1 MEKTTIVSMALGIPA
16 VVIAVIALVLAFNA
30 SGGDG
35 DIDEGTAESVRS
47 LVASESAQNTRIEW
61 LTTQVGDLHVEVA
74 DARQQEAADAAKL
87 TADVDDLRS
96 LASRDDRYD
105 DTELRAAVRDNQSN
119 LAELNSLV
127 DNDAG
132 NNENI
137 IGIAASLADIRDAI
151 SDSDESTDAINT
163 ELGALRA
170 QLMELQGAVSSG
182 GSTELDDALSRLDW
196 LEKAVAPSYTQA
208 YVEEALRRYNSQ
220 GRQAT
225 LDYYSTMASVNG
237 DLYLFVLDENYEV
250 IVNPAFPGN
259 IGMDIRG
266 TLGTD
271 ITGKNY
277 GAEFVTAD
285 EAGKWIDFVYQ
296 NPADD
301 FNYQRKRAWTVR
313 HENLIFGS
321 GWYERDVSLED
332 DPSTYARSLVDRA
345 ITRYSAEGSDATI
358 DYYNT
363 PESVDGQ
370 WYVFIL
376 QADDLRTLANGARPE
391 LVGIDPPERIDA
403 AGYAYGEAF
412 ATVTD
417 EGRWV
422 SYVFVN
428 PATEELESK
437 HTWLMEHDG
446 LLFGSGW
453 YTEPAEYTKY
463 LVNGAKSRY
472 KSDGRD
478 ATIAYY
484 NTADG
489 VDGQWY
495 IYIVDEED
503 LFLSHAPSPSLVGTD
518 IKDLVGQDG
527 YEWGKELAKATE
539 AGHWVEYAWVNPATD
554 AEETKRSWVIRHDG
568 LIFGSGYYGE

>member
-30 SGGDG
+30 SGGDL
-35 DIDEGTAESVRS
+35 DEGTAESVRS
-47 LVASESAQNTRIEW
+47 LVASESAQNSRIEW
-61 LTTQVGDLHVEVA
+61 LTTQVGELQVEVA
-74 DARQQEAADAAKL
+74 DARQQEASDAAKL

-151 SDSDESTDAINT
+151 SDSDESTEVINT

-208 YVEEALRRYNSQ
+208 YVEEAIRRYSTQ

-225 LDYYSTMASVNG
+225 LDHYSTMASVNG
-237 DLYLFVLDENYEV
+237 DLYLFVLDENYEL
-250 IVNPAFPGN
+250 IVHPTVPAN

-266 TLGTD
+266 PLGTD
-271 ITGKNY
+271 ITGKNF
-277 GAEFVTAD
+277 GAEFVTVD
-285 EAGKWIDFVYQ
+285 EQGKWVDYVYL

-301 FNYQRKRAWTVR
+301 YNYERKHSWIVR

-391 LVGIDPPERIDA
+391 LVNIDPPERIDA
-403 AGYAYGEAF
+403 TGYAYGEAF

-417 EGRWV
+417 EGRLV

-428 PATEELESK
+428 PATDALESK

-463 LVNGAKSRY
+463 LVNGAISRY
-472 KSDGRD
+472 KSDGRE

-484 NTADG
+484 NTADS

-495 IYIVDEED
+495 IYIVDEDD
-503 LFLSHAPSPSLVGTD
+503 LVLSHAPSPSLVGTTD

-527 YEWGKELAKATE
+527 YEWGKELAKATQ

>member
-1 MEKTTIVSMALGIPA
+1 MEKSTILSMALGIPA
-16 VVIAVIALVLAFNA
+16 VIIAVIALAMAFNA
-30 SGGDG
+30 GGD
-35 DIDEGTAESVRS
+35 DVDDGTAESVRS

-61 LTTQVGDLHVEVA
+61 LTTQVGDLQVEVA
-74 DARQQEAADAAKL
+74 DARQQEASDAAKL

-132 NNENI
+132 RNESI

-151 SDSDESTDAINT
+151 SDSDESMEAIDT

-237 DLYLFVLDENYEV
+237 DLYLFVLDENYEL
-250 IVNPAFPGN
+250 IVHPTVPAN

-266 TLGTD
+266 PLGTD

-277 GAEFVTAD
+277 GAEFVTVD
-285 EAGKWIDFVYQ
+285 EQGKWVDYVYL

-301 FNYQRKRAWTVR
+301 YNYERKHSWIVR

-391 LVGIDPPERIDA
+391 LVNIDPPERIDA
-403 AGYAYGEAF
+403 TGYAYGEAF

-417 EGRWV
+417 EGRRV

-428 PATEELESK
+428 PATDALESK

-463 LVNGAKSRY
+463 LVNGAISRY
-472 KSDGRD
+472 KADGRG

-484 NTADG
+484 NTADS

-495 IYIVDEED
+495 IYIVDEDD
-503 LFLSHAPSPSLVGTD
+503 LVLSHAPSPSLVGTTD
-518 IKDLVGQDG
+518 IKDLVGPDG
-527 YEWGKELAKATE
+527 YEWGKELAKATQ

>member
-1 MEKTTIVSMALGIPA
+1 MEKSTILSMALGIPA
-16 VVIAVIALVLAFNA
+16 VIIAVIALVLAFNA
-30 SGGDG
+30 GGD
-35 DIDEGTAESVRS
+35 DVDDGTAESVRS

-61 LTTQVGDLHVEVA
+61 LTTQVGDLQVEVA

-105 DTELRAAVRDNQSN
+105 DTELREAVRDNQSN

-151 SDSDESTDAINT
+151 FDSDESTEAINT

-170 QLMELQGAVSSG
+170 QLMELQGAVPSG

-237 DLYLFVLDENYEV
+237 DLYLFVLDENYEL
-250 IVNPAFPGN
+250 IVHPTVPAN

-266 TLGTD
+266 PLGTD

-277 GAEFVTAD
+277 GAEFVTVD
-285 EAGKWIDFVYQ
+285 EQGKWVDYVYL

-301 FNYQRKRAWTVR
+301 YNYERKHSWIVR

-391 LVGIDPPERIDA
+391 LVNIDPPERIDA
-403 AGYAYGEAF
+403 TGYAYGEAF

-417 EGRWV
+417 EGRLV

-428 PATEELESK
+428 PATDALESK

-463 LVNGAKSRY
+463 LVNGAISRY

-478 ATIAYY
+478 ATITYY
-484 NTADG
+484 NTADS

-495 IYIVDEED
+495 IYIVDEDD
-503 LFLSHAPSPSLVGTD
+503 LVLSHAPSPSLVGTTD

-527 YEWGKELAKATE
+527 YEWGKELAKATQ

>member
-1 MEKTTIVSMALGIPA
+1 MEKSTILSMALGIPA
-16 VVIAVIALVLAFNA
+16 VIIAVIALAMAFNA
-30 SGGDG
+30 GGD
-35 DIDEGTAESVRS
+35 DVDDGTAESVHS

-61 LTTQVGDLHVEVA
+61 LTTQVGDLQVEVA
-74 DARQQEAADAAKL
+74 DARQQEASDAAKL

-151 SDSDESTDAINT
+151 SDSDESTEAINT

-237 DLYLFVLDENYEV
+237 DLYLFVLDENYEL
-250 IVNPAFPGN
+250 IVHPTIPAN

-266 TLGTD
+266 PLGTD

-277 GAEFVTAD
+277 GAEFVTVD
-285 EAGKWIDFVYQ
+285 EQGKWVDYVYL

-301 FNYQRKRAWTVR
+301 YNYERKHSWIVR

-391 LVGIDPPERIDA
+391 LVNIDPPERIDA
-403 AGYAYGEAF
+403 TGYAYGEAF

-417 EGRWV
+417 EGRLV

-428 PATEELESK
+428 PATDALESK

-463 LVNGAKSRY
+463 LVNGAISRY

-484 NTADG
+484 NTADS

-495 IYIVDEED
+495 IYIVDEDD
-503 LFLSHAPSPSLVGTD
+503 LVLSHAPSPSLVGTTD
-518 IKDLVGQDG
+518 IKDLVGPDG
-527 YEWGKELAKATE
+527 YEWGKELAKATQ

>member
-1 MEKTTIVSMALGIPA
+1 MEKSTILSMALGIPA
-16 VVIAVIALVLAFNA
+16 VIIAVIALAMAFNA
-30 SGGDG
+30 GGD
-35 DIDEGTAESVRS
+35 DVDDGTAESVRS

-61 LTTQVGDLHVEVA
+61 LTTQVGDLQVEIA
-74 DARQQEAADAAKL
+74 DARQQEASDAAKL

-151 SDSDESTDAINT
+151 SDSDESTEAINT

-277 GAEFVTAD
+277 GAEFVTVD
-285 EAGKWIDFVYQ
+285 DAGKWIDFVYQ

-321 GWYERDVSLED
+321 GWYERDVPLKE
-332 DPSTYARSLVDRA
+332 DPSAYTRTLVEQAIAR
-345 ITRYSAEGSDATI
+345 YNGEGRDATI
-358 DYYNT
+358 DFYNT

-376 QADDLRTLANGARPE
+376 QAHDLRTLANGARPE

-412 ATVTD
+412 ATVTN

-428 PATEELESK
+428 PATDALESK

-463 LVNGAKSRY
+463 LVNGAISRY

-484 NTADG
+484 NTADS

-495 IYIVDEED
+495 IYIVDEGD

-518 IKDLVGQDG
+518 IKDLVGSDG
-527 YEWGKELAKATE
+527 YEWGKELAKATQ

>member
-1 MEKTTIVSMALGIPA
+1 MALGIPA
-16 VVIAVIALVLAFNA
+16 VIIAVIALAMAFNA
-30 SGGDG
+30 GGD
-35 DIDEGTAESVRS
+35 DVDDGTAESVRS
-47 LVASESAQNTRIEW
+47 VIASESAQNTRIEW
-61 LTTQVGDLHVEVA
+61 LTTQVGDLQVEVA
-74 DARQQEAADAAKL
+74 DARQQEASDAAKL

-151 SDSDESTDAINT
+151 SDSDESTEAINT

-225 LDYYSTMASVNG
+225 LDHYSTMASVNG
-237 DLYLFVLDENYEV
+237 DLYLFVLDENYEL
-250 IVNPAFPGN
+250 IVHPTVPAN

-266 TLGTD
+266 PLGTD
-271 ITGKNY
+271 ITGKNF
-277 GAEFVTAD
+277 GAEFVTVD
-285 EAGKWIDFVYQ
+285 EQGKWVDYVYL

-301 FNYQRKRAWTVR
+301 YNYERKHSWIVR

-391 LVGIDPPERIDA
+391 LVNIDPPERIDA
-403 AGYAYGEAF
+403 TGYAYGEAF

-417 EGRWV
+417 EGRLV

-428 PATEELESK
+428 PATDALESK

-463 LVNGAKSRY
+463 LVNGAISRY

-484 NTADG
+484 NTADS

-495 IYIVDEED
+495 IYIVDEDD
-503 LFLSHAPSPSLVGTD
+503 LVLSHAPSPSLVGTTD
-518 IKDLVGQDG
+518 IKDLVGPDG
-527 YEWGKELAKATE
+527 YEWGKELAKATQ

>member
-30 SGGDG
+30 SGG

-61 LTTQVGDLHVEVA
+61 LTTQVGDLQVEVA
-74 DARQQEAADAAKL
+74 TARQQEAADAAKL
-87 TADVDDLRS
+87 TADMDDLRS

-151 SDSDESTDAINT
+151 SDSDESTEAINT

-208 YVEEALRRYNSQ
+208 YVEEAIRRYNSQ

-277 GAEFVTAD
+277 GAEFVTVD
-285 EAGKWIDFVYQ
+285 EVGKWIDFVYQ

-301 FNYQRKRAWTVR
+301 FNYQRKRAWTLR

-376 QADDLRTLANGARPE
+376 QADALRTLANGTRPE
-391 LVGIDPPERIDA
+391 LVNIDPPERIDA
-403 AGYAYGEAF
+403 TGYAYGEAF

-428 PATEELESK
+428 PATDALESK

-463 LVNGAKSRY
+463 LVNGAISRY
-472 KSDGRD
+472 KSDGRE

-484 NTADG
+484 NTADS

-495 IYIVDEED
+495 IYIVDEDD
-503 LFLSHAPSPSLVGTD
+503 LVLSHAPSPSLVGTTD

-527 YEWGKELAKATE
+527 YEWGKELAKATQ

>member
-1 MEKTTIVSMALGIPA
+1 MEKSTILSMALGIPA
-16 VVIAVIALVLAFNA
+16 VIIAVIALAMAFNA
-30 SGGDG
+30 GGD
-35 DIDEGTAESVRS
+35 DVDDGTAESVRS
-47 LVASESAQNTRIEW
+47 VIASESAQNTQIEW
-61 LTTQVGDLHVEVA
+61 LTTQVGDLQVEIA
-74 DARQQEAADAAKL
+74 ESRQKEAAESSKI

-137 IGIAASLADIRDAI
+137 IGIASSLADIRDAI
-151 SDSDESTDAINT
+151 SDSDESTEAINA
-163 ELGALRA
+163 ELGALRT
-170 QLMELQGAVSSG
+170 QLMELQGAAASG

-225 LDYYSTMASVNG
+225 LDHYSTMASVNG
-237 DLYLFVLDENYEV
+237 DLYLFVLDENYEL
-250 IVNPAFPGN
+250 IVHPTVPAN

-266 TLGTD
+266 PLGTD
-271 ITGKNY
+271 ITGKNF
-277 GAEFVTAD
+277 GAEFVTVD
-285 EAGKWIDFVYQ
+285 EQGKWVDYVYL

-301 FNYQRKRAWTVR
+301 YNYERKHSWIVR

-391 LVGIDPPERIDA
+391 LVNMDPPERIDA
-403 AGYAYGEAF
+403 TGYAYGEAF

-417 EGRWV
+417 EGRLV

-463 LVNGAKSRY
+463 LVNGAISRY

-484 NTADG
+484 NTADS

-495 IYIVDEED
+495 IYIVDEDD
-503 LFLSHAPSPSLVGTD
+503 LVLSHAPSPSLVGTTD

-527 YEWGKELAKATE
+527 YEWGKELAKATQ

>member
-1 MEKTTIVSMALGIPA
+1 MEKSTILSMALGIPA
-16 VVIAVIALVLAFNA
+16 VIIAVIALAMAFNA
-30 SGGDG
+30 GGD
-35 DIDEGTAESVRS
+35 DVDDGTAESVRS
-47 LVASESAQNTRIEW
+47 VIASESAQNIQIEW
-61 LTTQVGDLHVEVA
+61 LTAQVGNMQVEIA
-74 DARQQEAADAAKL
+74 ESRQQEAADAAKL

-151 SDSDESTDAINT
+151 SDSDESTEAINT

-208 YVEEALRRYNSQ
+208 YVEEAIRRYSTQ

-225 LDYYSTMASVNG
+225 LDHYSTMASVNG
-237 DLYLFVLDENYEV
+237 DLYLFVLDENYEL
-250 IVNPAFPGN
+250 IVHPTVPAN

-266 TLGTD
+266 PLGTD

-277 GAEFVTAD
+277 GAEFVTVD
-285 EAGKWIDFVYQ
+285 EQGKWVDYVYL

-301 FNYQRKRAWTVR
+301 YNYERKHSWIVR

-391 LVGIDPPERIDA
+391 LVNIDPPERIDA
-403 AGYAYGEAF
+403 TGYAYGEAF

-417 EGRWV
+417 EGRLV

-428 PATEELESK
+428 PATDALESK

-463 LVNGAKSRY
+463 LVNGAISRY

-484 NTADG
+484 NTADS

-495 IYIVDEED
+495 IYIVDEDD
-503 LFLSHAPSPSLVGTD
+503 LVLSHAPSPSLVGTTD
-518 IKDLVGQDG
+518 IKDLVGPDG
-527 YEWGKELAKATE
+527 YEWGKELAKATQ

>member
-1 MEKTTIVSMALGIPA
+1 MEKSTILSMALGIPA
-16 VVIAVIALVLAFNA
+16 VIIAVIALAMAFNA
-30 SGGDG
+30 GGD
-35 DIDEGTAESVRS
+35 DVDDGTAESVRS
-47 LVASESAQNTRIEW
+47 VIASESAQNTRIEW
-61 LTTQVGDLHVEVA
+61 LTTQVGDLQVEVA
-74 DARQQEAADAAKL
+74 DPRQQEASDAAKL

-151 SDSDESTDAINT
+151 SDSDESTEAINT

-170 QLMELQGAVSSG
+170 QLMELQGAVSSD

-225 LDYYSTMASVNG
+225 LDHYSTMASVNG
-237 DLYLFVLDENYEV
+237 DLYLFVLDENYEL
-250 IVNPAFPGN
+250 IVHPTVPAN

-266 TLGTD
+266 PLGTD
-271 ITGKNY
+271 ITGKNF
-277 GAEFVTAD
+277 GAEFVTVD
-285 EAGKWIDFVYQ
+285 EQGKWVDYVYL

-301 FNYQRKRAWTVR
+301 YNYERKHSWIVR

-391 LVGIDPPERIDA
+391 LVNIDPPERIDA
-403 AGYAYGEAF
+403 TGYAYGEAF

-417 EGRWV
+417 EGRLV

-428 PATEELESK
+428 PATDALESK

-463 LVNGAKSRY
+463 LVNGAISRY

-484 NTADG
+484 NTADS

-495 IYIVDEED
+495 IYIVDEDD
-503 LFLSHAPSPSLVGTD
+503 LVLSHAPSPSLVGTTD
-518 IKDLVGQDG
+518 IKDLVGPDG
-527 YEWGKELAKATE
+527 YEWGKELAKATQ

>member
-1 MEKTTIVSMALGIPA
+1 MEKSTILSMALGIPA
-16 VVIAVIALVLAFNA
+16 VIIAVIALAMAFNA
-30 SGGDG
+30 GGD
-35 DIDEGTAESVRS
+35 DVDDGTAESVRS
-47 LVASESAQNTRIEW
+47 VIASESAQNTRIEW
-61 LTTQVGDLHVEVA
+61 LTTQVGDLQVEVA
-74 DARQQEAADAAKL
+74 DPRQQEASDAAKL

-151 SDSDESTDAINT
+151 SDSDESTEAINT

-170 QLMELQGAVSSG
+170 QLMELQGAVSSD

-225 LDYYSTMASVNG
+225 LDHYSTMASVNG
-237 DLYLFVLDENYEV
+237 DLYLFVLDENYEL
-250 IVNPAFPGN
+250 IVHPTVPAN

-266 TLGTD
+266 PLGTD

-277 GAEFVTAD
+277 GAEFVTVD
-285 EAGKWIDFVYQ
+285 EQGKWVDYVYL

-301 FNYQRKRAWTVR
+301 YNYERKHSWIVR

-391 LVGIDPPERIDA
+391 LVNIDPPERIDA
-403 AGYAYGEAF
+403 TGYAYGEAF

-417 EGRWV
+417 EGRLV

-428 PATEELESK
+428 PATDALESK

-463 LVNGAKSRY
+463 LVNGAISRY

-484 NTADG
+484 NTADS

-495 IYIVDEED
+495 IYIVDEDD
-503 LFLSHAPSPSLVGTD
+503 LVLSHAPSPSLVGTTD

-527 YEWGKELAKATE
+527 YEWGKELAKATQ

>member
-1 MEKTTIVSMALGIPA
+1 MEKSTIVSMALGIPA
-16 VVIAVIALVLAFNA
+16 VVIAVIALALAFNA
-30 SGGDG
+30 SGGDL
-35 DIDEGTAESVRS
+35 DEGTAESVRS
-47 LVASESAQNTRIEW
+47 LVTSESAQNTRIEW
-61 LTTQVGDLHVEVA
+61 LTTQVGDLQVEVA

-105 DTELRAAVRDNQSN
+105 DTELREAVRDNQSN

-132 NNENI
+132 RNESI

-151 SDSDESTDAINT
+151 SDSDESTEAINT

-208 YVEEALRRYNSQ
+208 YVEEAIRRYNSQ

-277 GAEFVTAD
+277 GAEFVTVD
-285 EAGKWIDFVYQ
+285 EVGKWIDFVYQ

-301 FNYQRKRAWTVR
+301 FNYQRKRAWTLR

-376 QADDLRTLANGARPE
+376 QADDLRTLANGTRPE
-391 LVGIDPPERIDA
+391 LVNIDPPERIDA
-403 AGYAYGEAF
+403 TGYAYGEAF

-428 PATEELESK
+428 PATNALESK

-463 LVNGAKSRY
+463 LVNGAISRY
-472 KSDGRD
+472 KSDGRN

-484 NTADG
+484 NTADS

-495 IYIVDEED
+495 IYIVDEDD
-503 LFLSHAPSPSLVGTD
+503 LVLSHAPSPSLVGTTD

-527 YEWGKELAKATE
+527 YEWGKELAKATQ

>member
-1 MEKTTIVSMALGIPA
+1 MEKSTILSMALGIPA
-16 VVIAVIALVLAFNA
+16 VIIAVIALAMAFNA
-30 SGGDG
+30 GGD
-35 DIDEGTAESVRS
+35 DVDDGTAESVRS

-61 LTTQVGDLHVEVA
+61 LTTQVGDLQVEVA
-74 DARQQEAADAAKL
+74 DARQQEASDAAKL

-132 NNENI
+132 RNESI

-151 SDSDESTDAINT
+151 SDSDESMEAIDT

-237 DLYLFVLDENYEV
+237 DLYLFVLDENYEL
-250 IVNPAFPGN
+250 IVHPTVPAN

-266 TLGTD
+266 PLGTD
-271 ITGKNY
+271 ITGKNF
-277 GAEFVTAD
+277 GAEFVTVD
-285 EAGKWIDFVYQ
+285 EQGKWVDYVYL

-301 FNYQRKRAWTVR
+301 YNYERKHSWIVR

-332 DPSTYARSLVDRA
+332 DPSTHARSLVDRA
-345 ITRYSAEGSDATI
+345 IMRYSAEGSDATI

-391 LVGIDPPERIDA
+391 LVNIDPPERIDA
-403 AGYAYGEAF
+403 TGYAYGEAF

-417 EGRWV
+417 EGRLV

-428 PATEELESK
+428 PATDALESK

-463 LVNGAKSRY
+463 LVNGAISRY

-478 ATIAYY
+478 ATITYY
-484 NTADG
+484 NTADS

-495 IYIVDEED
+495 IYIVDEDD
-503 LFLSHAPSPSLVGTD
+503 LVLSHAPSPSLVGTTD

-527 YEWGKELAKATE
+527 YEWGKELAKATQ

>member
-1 MEKTTIVSMALGIPA
+1 MEKSTILSMALGIPA
-16 VVIAVIALVLAFNA
+16 VIIAVIALAMAFNA
-30 SGGDG
+30 GGD
-35 DIDEGTAESVRS
+35 DVDDGTAESVRS

-61 LTTQVGDLHVEVA
+61 LTTQVGDLQVEVA

-151 SDSDESTDAINT
+151 SDSDESTEAINT

-259 IGMDIRG
+259 ISMDIRG

-277 GAEFVTAD
+277 GAEFVTVD
-285 EAGKWIDFVYQ
+285 DAGKWIDFVYQ

-345 ITRYSAEGSDATI
+345 ITRYSGEGSDATI

-391 LVGIDPPERIDA
+391 LVNIDPPERIDA
-403 AGYAYGEAF
+403 TGYAYGEAF

-417 EGRWV
+417 EGRLV

-428 PATEELESK
+428 PATDALESK

-463 LVNGAKSRY
+463 LVNGAISRY

-484 NTADG
+484 NTADS

-495 IYIVDEED
+495 IYIVDEDD
-503 LFLSHAPSPSLVGTD
+503 LVLSHAPSPSLVGTTD
-518 IKDLVGQDG
+518 IKDLVGPDG

-568 LIFGSGYYGE
+568 LIFGSGY

>member
-1 MEKTTIVSMALGIPA
+1 MEKSTILSMALGIPA
-16 VVIAVIALVLAFNA
+16 VIIAVIALAMAFNA
-30 SGGDG
+30 GGD
-35 DIDEGTAESVRS
+35 DVDDGTAESVRS

-61 LTTQVGDLHVEVA
+61 LTTQVGDLQVEVA
-74 DARQQEAADAAKL
+74 DARQQEASDAAKL

-132 NNENI
+132 RNESI

-151 SDSDESTDAINT
+151 SDSDESMEAIDT

-237 DLYLFVLDENYEV
+237 DLYLFVLDENYEL
-250 IVNPAFPGN
+250 IVHPTVPAN

-266 TLGTD
+266 PLGTD
-271 ITGKNY
+271 ITGKNF
-277 GAEFVTAD
+277 GAEFVTVD
-285 EAGKWIDFVYQ
+285 EQGKWVDYVYL

-301 FNYQRKRAWTVR
+301 YNYERKHSWIVR

-391 LVGIDPPERIDA
+391 LVNIDPPERIDA
-403 AGYAYGEAF
+403 TGYAYGEAF

-417 EGRWV
+417 EGRLV

-428 PATEELESK
+428 PATDALESK

-463 LVNGAKSRY
+463 LVNGAISRY
-472 KSDGRD
+472 KSDGRE

-484 NTADG
+484 NTADS

-495 IYIVDEED
+495 IYIVDEDD
-503 LFLSHAPSPSLVGTD
+503 LVLSHAPSPSLVGTTD

-527 YEWGKELAKATE
+527 YEWGKELAKATQ

>member
-1 MEKTTIVSMALGIPA
+1 MEKSTILSMALGIPA
-16 VVIAVIALVLAFNA
+16 VIIAVIALAMAFNA
-30 SGGDG
+30 GGD
-35 DIDEGTAESVRS
+35 DVDDGTAESVRS
-47 LVASESAQNTRIEW
+47 VIASESAQNTRIEW
-61 LTTQVGDLHVEVA
+61 LTTQVGDLQVEVA
-74 DARQQEAADAAKL
+74 DPRQQEASDAAKL

-151 SDSDESTDAINT
+151 SDSDESTEAINT

-225 LDYYSTMASVNG
+225 LDHYSTMASVNG
-237 DLYLFVLDENYEV
+237 DLYLFVLDENYEL
-250 IVNPAFPGN
+250 IVHPTVPAN

-266 TLGTD
+266 PLGTD

-277 GAEFVTAD
+277 GAEFVTVD
-285 EAGKWIDFVYQ
+285 EQGKWVDYVYL

-301 FNYQRKRAWTVR
+301 YNYERKHSWIVR

-391 LVGIDPPERIDA
+391 LVNIDPPERIDA
-403 AGYAYGEAF
+403 TGYAYGEAF

-417 EGRWV
+417 EGRLV

-428 PATEELESK
+428 PATDALESK

-463 LVNGAKSRY
+463 LVNGAISRY

-484 NTADG
+484 NTADS

-495 IYIVDEED
+495 IYIVDEDD
-503 LFLSHAPSPSLVGTD
+503 LVLSHAPSPSLVGTTD
-518 IKDLVGQDG
+518 IKDLVGPDG
-527 YEWGKELAKATE
+527 YEWGKELAKATQ

>member
-1 MEKTTIVSMALGIPA
+1 MEKSTILSMALGIPA
-16 VVIAVIALVLAFNA
+16 VIIAVIALAMAFNA
-30 SGGDG
+30 GGD
-35 DIDEGTAESVRS
+35 DVDDGTAESVRS

-61 LTTQVGDLHVEVA
+61 LTTQVGDLQVEVA

-151 SDSDESTDAINT
+151 SDSDESTEAINT

-225 LDYYSTMASVNG
+225 LDHYSTMASVNG
-237 DLYLFVLDENYEV
+237 DLYLFVLDENYEL
-250 IVNPAFPGN
+250 IVHPTVPAN

-266 TLGTD
+266 PLGTD

-277 GAEFVTAD
+277 GAEFVTVD
-285 EAGKWIDFVYQ
+285 EQGKWVDYVYL

-301 FNYQRKRAWTVR
+301 YNYERKHSWIVR

-391 LVGIDPPERIDA
+391 LVNIDPPERIDA
-403 AGYAYGEAF
+403 TGYAYGEAF

-417 EGRWV
+417 EGRRV

-428 PATEELESK
+428 PATDALESK

-463 LVNGAKSRY
+463 LVNGAISRY

-484 NTADG
+484 NTADS
-489 VDGQWY
+489 VDGPWY
-495 IYIVDEED
+495 IYIVDEDD
-503 LFLSHAPSPSLVGTD
+503 LVLSHAPSPSLVGTTD

-527 YEWGKELAKATE
+527 YEWGKELAKATQ

>member
-1 MEKTTIVSMALGIPA
+1 MEKSTILSMALGIPA
-16 VVIAVIALVLAFNA
+16 VIIAVIALAMAFNA
-30 SGGDG
+30 GGD
-35 DIDEGTAESVRS
+35 DVDDGTAESVRS

-61 LTTQVGDLHVEVA
+61 LTTQVGDLQVEVA
-74 DARQQEAADAAKL
+74 DARQQEASDAAKL

-151 SDSDESTDAINT
+151 SDSDESTEAINT

-237 DLYLFVLDENYEV
+237 DLYLFVLDENYEL
-250 IVNPAFPGN
+250 IVHPTVPAN

-266 TLGTD
+266 PLGTD

-277 GAEFVTAD
+277 GAEFVTVD
-285 EAGKWIDFVYQ
+285 EQGKWVDYVYL

-301 FNYQRKRAWTVR
+301 YNYERKHSWIVR

-391 LVGIDPPERIDA
+391 LVNIDPPERIDA
-403 AGYAYGEAF
+403 TGYAYGEAF

-417 EGRWV
+417 EGRLV

-428 PATEELESK
+428 PATDALESK

-463 LVNGAKSRY
+463 LVNGAISRY

-484 NTADG
+484 NTADS

-495 IYIVDEED
+495 IYIVDEDD
-503 LFLSHAPSPSLVGTD
+503 LVLSHAPSPSLVGTTD
-518 IKDLVGQDG
+518 IKDLVGPDG
-527 YEWGKELAKATE
+527 YEWGKELAKATQ

>member
-1 MEKTTIVSMALGIPA
+1 MEKSTILSMALGIPA
-16 VVIAVIALVLAFNA
+16 VIIAVIALAMAFNA
-30 SGGDG
+30 GGD
-35 DIDEGTAESVRS
+35 DVDDGTAESVRS
-47 LVASESAQNTRIEW
+47 VIASESAQNIQIEW
-61 LTTQVGDLHVEVA
+61 LTAQVGNMQVEIA
-74 DARQQEAADAAKL
+74 ESRQQEAADAAKL

-151 SDSDESTDAINT
+151 SDSDESTEAINT

-208 YVEEALRRYNSQ
+208 YVEEAIRRYSTQ

-225 LDYYSTMASVNG
+225 LDHYSTMASVNG
-237 DLYLFVLDENYEV
+237 DLYLFVLDENYEL
-250 IVNPAFPGN
+250 IVHPTVPAN

-266 TLGTD
+266 PLGTD
-271 ITGKNY
+271 ITGKNF
-277 GAEFVTAD
+277 GAEFVTVD
-285 EAGKWIDFVYQ
+285 EQGKWVDYVYL

-301 FNYQRKRAWTVR
+301 YNYERKHSWIVR

-391 LVGIDPPERIDA
+391 LVNIDPPERIDA
-403 AGYAYGEAF
+403 TGYAYGEAF

-417 EGRWV
+417 EGRLV

-428 PATEELESK
+428 PATDALESK

-463 LVNGAKSRY
+463 LVNGAISRY

-484 NTADG
+484 NTADS

-495 IYIVDEED
+495 IYIVDEDD
-503 LFLSHAPSPSLVGTD
+503 LVLSHAPSPSLVGTTD
-518 IKDLVGQDG
+518 IKDLVGPDG
-527 YEWGKELAKATE
+527 YEWGKELAKATQ

>member
-1 MEKTTIVSMALGIPA
+1 MEKSTILSMALGIPA
-16 VVIAVIALVLAFNA
+16 VIIAVIALAMAFNA
-30 SGGDG
+30 GGD
-35 DIDEGTAESVRS
+35 DVDDGTAESVRS

-61 LTTQVGDLHVEVA
+61 LTTQVGDLQVEVA
-74 DARQQEAADAAKL
+74 DARQQEASDAAKL

-151 SDSDESTDAINT
+151 SDSDESTEAINT

-225 LDYYSTMASVNG
+225 LDHYSTMASVNG
-237 DLYLFVLDENYEV
+237 DLYLFVLDENYEL
-250 IVNPAFPGN
+250 IVHPTVPAN

-266 TLGTD
+266 PLGTD
-271 ITGKNY
+271 ITGKNF
-277 GAEFVTAD
+277 GAEFVTVD
-285 EAGKWIDFVYQ
+285 EQGKWVDYVYL

-301 FNYQRKRAWTVR
+301 YNYERKHSWIVR

-391 LVGIDPPERIDA
+391 LVNIDPPERIDA
-403 AGYAYGEAF
+403 TGYAYGEAF

-417 EGRWV
+417 EGRLV

-428 PATEELESK
+428 PATDALESK

-463 LVNGAKSRY
+463 LVNGAISRY

-484 NTADG
+484 NTADS

-495 IYIVDEED
+495 IYIVDEDD
-503 LFLSHAPSPSLVGTD
+503 LVLSHAPSPSLVGTTD

-527 YEWGKELAKATE
+527 YEWGKELAKATQ

>member
-1 MEKTTIVSMALGIPA
+1 MEKSTILSMALGIPA
-16 VVIAVIALVLAFNA
+16 VIIAVIALAMAFNA
-30 SGGDG
+30 GGD
-35 DIDEGTAESVRS
+35 DVDDGTAESVRS
-47 LVASESAQNTRIEW
+47 VIASESAQNTRIEW
-61 LTTQVGDLHVEVA
+61 LTTQVGDLQVEVA
-74 DARQQEAADAAKL
+74 DPRQQEASDAAKL

-151 SDSDESTDAINT
+151 SDSDESTEAINT

-170 QLMELQGAVSSG
+170 QLMELQGAVSSD

-225 LDYYSTMASVNG
+225 LDHYSTMASVNG
-237 DLYLFVLDENYEV
+237 DLYLFVLDENYEL
-250 IVNPAFPGN
+250 IVHPTVPAN

-266 TLGTD
+266 PLGTD
-271 ITGKNY
+271 ITGKNF
-277 GAEFVTAD
+277 GAEFVTVD
-285 EAGKWIDFVYQ
+285 EQGKWVDYVYL

-301 FNYQRKRAWTVR
+301 YNYERKHSWIVR

-391 LVGIDPPERIDA
+391 LVNIDPPERIDA
-403 AGYAYGEAF
+403 TGYAYGEAF

-417 EGRWV
+417 EGRLV

-428 PATEELESK
+428 PATDALESK

-463 LVNGAKSRY
+463 LVNGAISRY

-484 NTADG
+484 NTADS

-495 IYIVDEED
+495 IYIVDEDD
-503 LFLSHAPSPSLVGTD
+503 LVLSHAPSPSLVGTTD

-527 YEWGKELAKATE
+527 YEWGKELAKATQ

>member
-1 MEKTTIVSMALGIPA
+1 MEKSTILSMALGIPA
-16 VVIAVIALVLAFNA
+16 VIIAVIALAMAFNA
-30 SGGDG
+30 GGD
-35 DIDEGTAESVRS
+35 DVDDGTAESVRS

-61 LTTQVGDLHVEVA
+61 LTTQVGDLQVEVA
-74 DARQQEAADAAKL
+74 DARQQEASDAAKL

-151 SDSDESTDAINT
+151 SDSDESTEAINT

-237 DLYLFVLDENYEV
+237 DLYLFVLDENYEL
-250 IVNPAFPGN
+250 IVHPTIPAN

-266 TLGTD
+266 PLGTD

-277 GAEFVTAD
+277 GAEFVTVD
-285 EAGKWIDFVYQ
+285 EQGKWVDYVYL

-301 FNYQRKRAWTVR
+301 YNYERKHSWIVR

-391 LVGIDPPERIDA
+391 LVNIDPPERIDA
-403 AGYAYGEAF
+403 TGYAYGEAF

-417 EGRWV
+417 EGRLV

-428 PATEELESK
+428 PATDALESK

-463 LVNGAKSRY
+463 LVNGAISRY

-484 NTADG
+484 NTADS

-495 IYIVDEED
+495 IYIVDEDD
-503 LFLSHAPSPSLVGTD
+503 LVLSHAPSPSLVGTTD
-518 IKDLVGQDG
+518 IKDLVGPDG
-527 YEWGKELAKATE
+527 YEWGKELAKATQ

>member
-1 MEKTTIVSMALGIPA
+1 MEKSTILSMALGIPA
-16 VVIAVIALVLAFNA
+16 VIIAVIALAMAFNA
-30 SGGDG
+30 GGD
-35 DIDEGTAESVRS
+35 DVDDGTAESVRS

-61 LTTQVGDLHVEVA
+61 LTTQVGDLQVEVA
-74 DARQQEAADAAKL
+74 DARQQEASDAAKL

-151 SDSDESTDAINT
+151 SDSDESTEAINT

-208 YVEEALRRYNSQ
+208 YVEEAIRRYSTQ

-225 LDYYSTMASVNG
+225 LDHYSTMASVNG
-237 DLYLFVLDENYEV
+237 DLYLFVLDENYEL
-250 IVNPAFPGN
+250 IVHPTVPAN

-266 TLGTD
+266 PLGTD
-271 ITGKNY
+271 ITGKNF
-277 GAEFVTAD
+277 GAEFVTVD
-285 EAGKWIDFVYQ
+285 EQGKWVDYVYL

-301 FNYQRKRAWTVR
+301 YNYERKHSWIVR

-391 LVGIDPPERIDA
+391 LVNIDPPERIDA
-403 AGYAYGEAF
+403 TGYAYGKAF

-417 EGRWV
+417 EGRLV

-428 PATEELESK
+428 PATDALESK

-463 LVNGAKSRY
+463 LVNGAISRY

-484 NTADG
+484 NTADS

-495 IYIVDEED
+495 IYIVDEDD
-503 LFLSHAPSPSLVGTD
+503 LVLSHAPSPSLVGTTD
-518 IKDLVGQDG
+518 IKDLVGPDG
-527 YEWGKELAKATE
+527 YEWGKELAKATQ

>member
-1 MEKTTIVSMALGIPA
+1 MEKSTILSMALGIPA
-16 VVIAVIALVLAFNA
+16 VIIAVIALAMAFNA
-30 SGGDG
+30 GGD
-35 DIDEGTAESVRS
+35 DVDDGTAESVRS
-47 LVASESAQNTRIEW
+47 VIASESAQNTRIEW
-61 LTTQVGDLHVEVA
+61 LTTQVGDLQVEVA
-74 DARQQEAADAAKL
+74 DPRQQEASDAAKL

-151 SDSDESTDAINT
+151 SDSDESTEAINT

-225 LDYYSTMASVNG
+225 LDHYSTMASVNG
-237 DLYLFVLDENYEV
+237 DLYLFVLDENYEL
-250 IVNPAFPGN
+250 IVHPTIPAN

-266 TLGTD
+266 PLGTD

-277 GAEFVTAD
+277 GAEFVTVD
-285 EAGKWIDFVYQ
+285 ERGKWVDYVYL

-301 FNYQRKRAWTVR
+301 YNYERKHSWIVR

-345 ITRYSAEGSDATI
+345 ITRYNGEGRDATI

-391 LVGIDPPERIDA
+391 LVNMDPPERIDA
-403 AGYAYGEAF
+403 TGYAYGKAF

-417 EGRWV
+417 EGRLV

-463 LVNGAKSRY
+463 LVNGAISRY

-484 NTADG
+484 NTADS

-495 IYIVDEED
+495 IYIVDEDD
-503 LFLSHAPSPSLVGTD
+503 LVLSHAPSPSLVGTTD

>member
-1 MEKTTIVSMALGIPA
+1 MEKSTILSMALGIPA
-16 VVIAVIALVLAFNA
+16 VIIAVIALAMAFNA
-30 SGGDG
+30 GGD
-35 DIDEGTAESVRS
+35 DVDDGTAESVRS
-47 LVASESAQNTRIEW
+47 VIVSESAQNIQIEW
-61 LTTQVGDLHVEVA
+61 LTAQVGNMQVEIA
-74 DARQQEAADAAKL
+74 ESRQKEAAESSKI
-87 TADVDDLRS
+87 TTDVDDLRS

-151 SDSDESTDAINT
+151 SDSDESTEAINT

-208 YVEEALRRYNSQ
+208 YVEEAIRRYSTQ

-225 LDYYSTMASVNG
+225 LDHYSTMASVNG
-237 DLYLFVLDENYEV
+237 DLYLFVLDENYEL
-250 IVNPAFPGN
+250 IVHPTVPAN

-266 TLGTD
+266 PLGTD

-277 GAEFVTAD
+277 GAEFVTVD
-285 EAGKWIDFVYQ
+285 EQGKWVDYVYL

-301 FNYQRKRAWTVR
+301 YNYERKHSWIVR

-391 LVGIDPPERIDA
+391 LVNIDPPERIDA
-403 AGYAYGEAF
+403 TGYAYGEAF

-417 EGRWV
+417 EGRLV

-428 PATEELESK
+428 PATDALESK

-463 LVNGAKSRY
+463 LVNGAISRY

-484 NTADG
+484 NTADS

-495 IYIVDEED
+495 IYIVDEDD
-503 LFLSHAPSPSLVGTD
+503 LVLSHAPSPSLVGTTD

-527 YEWGKELAKATE
+527 YEWGKELAKATQ

>member
-1 MEKTTIVSMALGIPA
+1 MEKSTILSMALGIPA
-16 VVIAVIALVLAFNA
+16 VIIAVIALAMAFNA
-30 SGGDG
+30 GGD
-35 DIDEGTAESVRS
+35 DVDDGTAESVRS
-47 LVASESAQNTRIEW
+47 VIASESAQNTRIEW
-61 LTTQVGDLHVEVA
+61 LTTQVGDLQVEVA
-74 DARQQEAADAAKL
+74 DPRQQEASDAAKL

-151 SDSDESTDAINT
+151 SDSDESTEAINT

-170 QLMELQGAVSSG
+170 QLMELQGAVSSD

-225 LDYYSTMASVNG
+225 LDHYSTMASVNG
-237 DLYLFVLDENYEV
+237 DLYLFVLDENYEL
-250 IVNPAFPGN
+250 IVHPTVPAN

-266 TLGTD
+266 PLGTD

-277 GAEFVTAD
+277 GAEFVTVD
-285 EAGKWIDFVYQ
+285 EQGKWVDYVYL

-301 FNYQRKRAWTVR
+301 YNYERKHSWIVR

-321 GWYERDVSLED
+321 GWYELDVSLED

-391 LVGIDPPERIDA
+391 LVNIDPPERIDA
-403 AGYAYGEAF
+403 TGYAYGEAF

-417 EGRWV
+417 EGRLV

-428 PATEELESK
+428 PATDALESK

-463 LVNGAKSRY
+463 LVNGAISRY

-484 NTADG
+484 NTADS

-495 IYIVDEED
+495 IYIVDEDD
-503 LFLSHAPSPSLVGTD
+503 LVLSHAPSPSLVGTTD

-527 YEWGKELAKATE
+527 YEWGKELAKATQ

>member
-1 MEKTTIVSMALGIPA
+1 MEKSTILSMALGIPA
-16 VVIAVIALVLAFNA
+16 VIIAVIALAMAFNA
-30 SGGDG
+30 GGD
-35 DIDEGTAESVRS
+35 DVDDGTAESVRS

-61 LTTQVGDLHVEVA
+61 LTTQVGDLQVEVA
-74 DARQQEAADAAKL
+74 DARQQEASDAAKL

-132 NNENI
+132 RNESI

-151 SDSDESTDAINT
+151 SDSDESMEAIDT

-237 DLYLFVLDENYEV
+237 DLYLFVLDENYEL
-250 IVNPAFPGN
+250 IVHPTVPAN

-266 TLGTD
+266 PLGTD
-271 ITGKNY
+271 ITGKNF
-277 GAEFVTAD
+277 GAEFVTVD
-285 EAGKWIDFVYQ
+285 EQGKWVDYVYL

-301 FNYQRKRAWTVR
+301 YNYERKHSWIVR

-391 LVGIDPPERIDA
+391 LVNIDPPERIDA
-403 AGYAYGEAF
+403 TGYAYGEAF

-417 EGRWV
+417 EGRLV

-428 PATEELESK
+428 PATDALESK

-463 LVNGAKSRY
+463 LVNGAISRY

-484 NTADG
+484 NTADS

-495 IYIVDEED
+495 IYIVDEDD
-503 LFLSHAPSPSLVGTD
+503 LVLSHAPSPSLVGTTD

-527 YEWGKELAKATE
+527 YEWGKELAKATQ

>member
-1 MEKTTIVSMALGIPA
+1 MEKSTILSMALGIPA
-16 VVIAVIALVLAFNA
+16 VIIAVIALAMAFNA
-30 SGGDG
+30 GGD
-35 DIDEGTAESVRS
+35 DVDDGTAESVRS
-47 LVASESAQNTRIEW
+47 VIVSESAQNIQIEW
-61 LTTQVGDLHVEVA
+61 LTAQVGNMQVEIA
-74 DARQQEAADAAKL
+74 ESRQKEAAESSKI
-87 TADVDDLRS
+87 TTDVDDLRS

-151 SDSDESTDAINT
+151 SDSDESTEAINT

-208 YVEEALRRYNSQ
+208 YVEEAIRRYSTQ

-225 LDYYSTMASVNG
+225 LDHYSTMASVNG
-237 DLYLFVLDENYEV
+237 DLYLFVLDENYEL
-250 IVNPAFPGN
+250 IVHPTVPAN

-266 TLGTD
+266 PLGTD

-277 GAEFVTAD
+277 GAEFVTVD
-285 EAGKWIDFVYQ
+285 EQGKWVDYVYL

-301 FNYQRKRAWTVR
+301 YNYERKHSWIVR

-391 LVGIDPPERIDA
+391 LVNIDPPERIDA
-403 AGYAYGEAF
+403 TGYAYGKAF
-412 ATVTD
+412 DTVTD
-417 EGRWV
+417 EGRLV

-428 PATEELESK
+428 PATDALESK

-463 LVNGAKSRY
+463 LVNGAISRY

-484 NTADG
+484 NTADS

-495 IYIVDEED
+495 IYIVDEDD
-503 LFLSHAPSPSLVGTD
+503 LVLSHAPSPSLVGTTD

-527 YEWGKELAKATE
+527 YEWGKELAKATQ

>member
-1 MEKTTIVSMALGIPA
+1 MEKSTILSMALGIPA
-16 VVIAVIALVLAFNA
+16 VIIAVIALAMAFNA
-30 SGGDG
+30 GGD
-35 DIDEGTAESVRS
+35 DVDDGTAESVRS
-47 LVASESAQNTRIEW
+47 VIASESAQNTRIEW
-61 LTTQVGDLHVEVA
+61 LTTQVGDLQVEVA
-74 DARQQEAADAAKL
+74 DPRQQEASDAAKL

-151 SDSDESTDAINT
+151 SDSDESTEAINT

-225 LDYYSTMASVNG
+225 LDHYSTMASVNG
-237 DLYLFVLDENYEV
+237 DLYLFVLDENYEL
-250 IVNPAFPGN
+250 IVHPTVPAN

-266 TLGTD
+266 PLGTD

-277 GAEFVTAD
+277 GAEFVTVD
-285 EAGKWIDFVYQ
+285 EQGKWVDYVYL

-301 FNYQRKRAWTVR
+301 YNYERKHSWIVR

-391 LVGIDPPERIDA
+391 LVNIDPPERIDA
-403 AGYAYGEAF
+403 TGYAYGEAF

-417 EGRWV
+417 EGRLV

-428 PATEELESK
+428 PATDALESK

-463 LVNGAKSRY
+463 LVNGAISRY

-484 NTADG
+484 NTADS

-495 IYIVDEED
+495 IYIVDEDD
-503 LFLSHAPSPSLVGTD
+503 LVLSHAPSPSLVGTTD

-527 YEWGKELAKATE
+527 YEWGKELAKATQ

>member
-1 MEKTTIVSMALGIPA
+1 MEKSTILSMALGIPA
-16 VVIAVIALVLAFNA
+16 VIIAVIALAMAFNA
-30 SGGDG
+30 GGD
-35 DIDEGTAESVRS
+35 DVDDGTAESVRS
-47 LVASESAQNTRIEW
+47 VIASESAQNTRIEW
-61 LTTQVGDLHVEVA
+61 LTTQVGDLQVEVA
-74 DARQQEAADAAKL
+74 DPRQQEASDAAKL

-151 SDSDESTDAINT
+151 SDSDESTEAINT

-237 DLYLFVLDENYEV
+237 DLYLFVLDENYEL
-250 IVNPAFPGN
+250 IVHPTVPAN

-266 TLGTD
+266 PLGTD

-277 GAEFVTAD
+277 GAEFVTVD
-285 EAGKWIDFVYQ
+285 EQGKWVDYVYL

-301 FNYQRKRAWTVR
+301 YNYERKHSWIVR

-391 LVGIDPPERIDA
+391 LVNIDPPERIDA
-403 AGYAYGEAF
+403 TGYAYGEAF

-417 EGRWV
+417 EGRLV

-428 PATEELESK
+428 PATDALESK

-463 LVNGAKSRY
+463 LVNGAISRY

-484 NTADG
+484 NTADS

-495 IYIVDEED
+495 IYIVDEDD
-503 LFLSHAPSPSLVGTD
+503 LVLSHAPSPSLVGTTD
-518 IKDLVGQDG
+518 IKDLVGPDG
-527 YEWGKELAKATE
+527 YEWGKELAKATQ

>member
-16 VVIAVIALVLAFNA
+16 VIIAVIALAMAFNA
-30 SGGDG
+30 GGD
-35 DIDEGTAESVRS
+35 DVDDGTAESVRS

-61 LTTQVGDLHVEVA
+61 LTTQVGNMQVEIA
-74 DARQQEAADAAKL
+74 ESHQQEAADAAKL
-87 TADVDDLRS
+87 TADVDGLRS

-151 SDSDESTDAINT
+151 SDSDESTEAINT

-277 GAEFVTAD
+277 GAEFVTVD
-285 EAGKWIDFVYQ
+285 DAGKWIDFVYQ

-321 GWYERDVSLED
+321 GWYELDVSLED

-391 LVGIDPPERIDA
+391 LVNIDPPERIDA
-403 AGYAYGEAF
+403 TGYAYGEAF

-417 EGRWV
+417 EGRRV

-428 PATEELESK
+428 PATDALESK

-463 LVNGAKSRY
+463 LVNGAISRY

-484 NTADG
+484 NTADS

-495 IYIVDEED
+495 IYIVDEGD

-518 IKDLVGQDG
+518 IKDLVGSDG

-568 LIFGSGYYGE
+568 LIFGSAYYGE

>member
-1 MEKTTIVSMALGIPA
+1 MEKSTILSMALGIPA
-16 VVIAVIALVLAFNA
+16 VIIAVIALAMAFNA
-30 SGGDG
+30 GGD
-35 DIDEGTAESVRS
+35 DVDDGTAESVRS
-47 LVASESAQNTRIEW
+47 VIASESAQNTRIEW
-61 LTTQVGDLHVEVA
+61 LTTQVGDLQVEVA
-74 DARQQEAADAAKL
+74 DPRQQEASDAAKL

-151 SDSDESTDAINT
+151 SDSDESMEAIDT

-237 DLYLFVLDENYEV
+237 DLYLFVLDENYEL
-250 IVNPAFPGN
+250 IVHPTVPAN

-266 TLGTD
+266 PLGTD
-271 ITGKNY
+271 ITGKNF
-277 GAEFVTAD
+277 GAEFVTVD
-285 EAGKWIDFVYQ
+285 EQGKWVDYVYL

-301 FNYQRKRAWTVR
+301 YNYERKHSWIVR

-391 LVGIDPPERIDA
+391 LVNIDPPERIDA
-403 AGYAYGEAF
+403 TGYAYGEAF

-417 EGRWV
+417 EGRLV

-428 PATEELESK
+428 PATDALESK
-437 HTWLMEHDG
+437 HTWLMKHDG

-463 LVNGAKSRY
+463 LVNGAISRY

-484 NTADG
+484 NTADS

-495 IYIVDEED
+495 IYIVDEDD
-503 LFLSHAPSPSLVGTD
+503 LVLSHAPSPSLVGTTD

-527 YEWGKELAKATE
+527 YEWGKELAKATQ

>member
-1 MEKTTIVSMALGIPA
+1 MEKSTILSMALGIPA
-16 VVIAVIALVLAFNA
+16 VIIAVIALAMAFNA
-30 SGGDG
+30 GGD
-35 DIDEGTAESVRS
+35 DVDDGTAESVRS
-47 LVASESAQNTRIEW
+47 VIASESAQNIQIEW
-61 LTTQVGDLHVEVA
+61 LTAQVGNMQVEIA
-74 DARQQEAADAAKL
+74 ESRQQEAADAAKL

-151 SDSDESTDAINT
+151 SDSDESTEAINT

-237 DLYLFVLDENYEV
+237 DLYLFVLDENYEL
-250 IVNPAFPGN
+250 IVHPTVPAN

-266 TLGTD
+266 PLGTD

-277 GAEFVTAD
+277 GAEFVTVD
-285 EAGKWIDFVYQ
+285 EQGKWVDYVYL

-301 FNYQRKRAWTVR
+301 YNYERKHSWIVR

-391 LVGIDPPERIDA
+391 LVNIDPPERIDA
-403 AGYAYGEAF
+403 TGYAYGEAF

-417 EGRWV
+417 EGRLV

-428 PATEELESK
+428 PATDALESK

-463 LVNGAKSRY
+463 LVNGAISRY

-484 NTADG
+484 NTADS

-495 IYIVDEED
+495 IYIVDEDD
-503 LFLSHAPSPSLVGTD
+503 LVLSHAPSPSLVGTTD

-527 YEWGKELAKATE
+527 YEWGKELAKATQ

>member
-1 MEKTTIVSMALGIPA
+1 MEKSTILSMALGIPA
-16 VVIAVIALVLAFNA
+16 VIIAVIALAMAFNA
-30 SGGDG
+30 GGD
-35 DIDEGTAESVRS
+35 DVDDGTAESVRS

-61 LTTQVGDLHVEVA
+61 LTTQVGDLQVEVA

-151 SDSDESTDAINT
+151 SDSDESTEAINT

-237 DLYLFVLDENYEV
+237 DLYLFVLDENYEL
-250 IVNPAFPGN
+250 IVHPTVPAN

-266 TLGTD
+266 PLGTD
-271 ITGKNY
+271 ITGKNF
-277 GAEFVTAD
+277 GAEFVTVD
-285 EAGKWIDFVYQ
+285 EQGKWVDYVYL

-301 FNYQRKRAWTVR
+301 YNYERKHSWIVR

-391 LVGIDPPERIDA
+391 LVNIDPPERIDA
-403 AGYAYGEAF
+403 TGYAYGEAF

-417 EGRWV
+417 EGRLV

-428 PATEELESK
+428 PATDALESK

-463 LVNGAKSRY
+463 LVNGAISRY
-472 KSDGRD
+472 KSDGRE

-484 NTADG
+484 NTADS

-495 IYIVDEED
+495 IYIVDEDD
-503 LFLSHAPSPSLVGTD
+503 LVLSHAPSPSLVGTTD

-527 YEWGKELAKATE
+527 YEWGKELAKATQ

>member
-1 MEKTTIVSMALGIPA
+1 MEKSTILSMALGIPA
-16 VVIAVIALVLAFNA
+16 VIIAVIALAMAFNA
-30 SGGDG
+30 GGD
-35 DIDEGTAESVRS
+35 DVDDGTAESVRS
-47 LVASESAQNTRIEW
+47 VIASESAQNTRIEW
-61 LTTQVGDLHVEVA
+61 LTTQVGDLQVEVA
-74 DARQQEAADAAKL
+74 DPRQQEASDAAKL

-151 SDSDESTDAINT
+151 SDSDESTEAINT

-225 LDYYSTMASVNG
+225 LDHYSTMASVNG
-237 DLYLFVLDENYEV
+237 DLYLFVLDENYEL
-250 IVNPAFPGN
+250 IVHPTVPAN

-266 TLGTD
+266 PLGTD
-271 ITGKNY
+271 ITGKNF
-277 GAEFVTAD
+277 GAEFVTVD
-285 EAGKWIDFVYQ
+285 EQGKWVDYVYL

-301 FNYQRKRAWTVR
+301 YNYERKHSWIVR

-391 LVGIDPPERIDA
+391 LVNIDPPERIDA
-403 AGYAYGEAF
+403 TGYAYGEAF

-417 EGRWV
+417 EGRLV

-428 PATEELESK
+428 PATDALESK

-463 LVNGAKSRY
+463 LVNGAISRY

-484 NTADG
+484 NTADS
-489 VDGQWY
+489 VDGPWY
-495 IYIVDEED
+495 IYIVDEDD
-503 LFLSHAPSPSLVGTD
+503 LVLSHAPSPSLVGTTD
-518 IKDLVGQDG
+518 IKDLVGPDG
-527 YEWGKELAKATE
+527 YEWGKELAKATQ

>member
-1 MEKTTIVSMALGIPA
+1 MEKSTILSMALGIPA
-16 VVIAVIALVLAFNA
+16 VIIAVIALAMAFNA
-30 SGGDG
+30 GGD
-35 DIDEGTAESVRS
+35 DVDDGTAESVRS

-61 LTTQVGDLHVEVA
+61 LTTQVGDLQVEVA
-74 DARQQEAADAAKL
+74 DARQQEASDAAKL

-151 SDSDESTDAINT
+151 SDSDESTEAINT

-225 LDYYSTMASVNG
+225 LDHYSTMASVNG
-237 DLYLFVLDENYEV
+237 DLYLFVLDENYEL
-250 IVNPAFPGN
+250 IVHPTVPAN

-266 TLGTD
+266 PLGTD

-277 GAEFVTAD
+277 GAEFVTVD
-285 EAGKWIDFVYQ
+285 EQGKWVDYVYL

-301 FNYQRKRAWTVR
+301 YNYERKHSWIVR

-391 LVGIDPPERIDA
+391 LVNIDPPERIDA
-403 AGYAYGEAF
+403 TGYAYGEAF

-417 EGRWV
+417 EGRLV

-428 PATEELESK
+428 PATDALESK

-463 LVNGAKSRY
+463 LVNGAISRY

-484 NTADG
+484 NTADS

-495 IYIVDEED
+495 IYIVDEDD
-503 LFLSHAPSPSLVGTD
+503 LVLSHAPSPSLVGTTD

-527 YEWGKELAKATE
+527 YEWGKELAKATQ